1 MGVSNKKTSMLQ
13 KIKAFFKDRR
23 PVVAGGKT
31 DLEVQI
37 EIGTAI
43 IEMLD
48 KARMLDQHVVVSF
61 EVGWQKE
68 SIICRGKQD
77 KILNWLYQA
86 ISGLRLTKMTELRR
100 QQAEASEKRIW
111 QQIERKMDGGKWGD
125 GDFGGPADGPYQSPA
140 KK

>member
-1 MGVSNKKTSMLQ
+1 MLQ

-23 PVVAGGKT
+23 GVVTGGKT

-48 KARMLDQHVVVSF
+48 KARVLDQDVIVSI
-61 EVGWQKE
+61 EVGWRRE
-68 SIICRGKQD
+68 SIICRGKGD
-77 KILNWLYQA
+77 KVVDWLYQTV
-86 ISGLRLTKMTELRR
+86 SGLRLARMIELQER
-100 QQAEASEKRIW
+100 QAKESEERIW
-111 QQIERKMDGGKWGD
+111 DNIERKMDQGEGKEGR
-125 GDFGGPADGPYQSPA
+125 FGGPADGPGQSPR

>member
-1 MGVSNKKTSMLQ
+1 MLQ

-48 KARMLDQHVVVSF
+48 KARVLDQDVIISI
-61 EVGWQKE
+61 EVGWRRE
-68 SIICRGKQD
+68 SIICRGKGD
-77 KILNWLYQA
+77 KVVDWLYQTV
-86 ISGLRLTKMTELRR
+86 SGLRHTRIIEL
-100 QQAEASEKRIW
+100 K
-111 QQIERKMDGGKWGD
+111 ER
-125 GDFGGPADGPYQSPA
+125 
-140 KK
+140 